1 MLRSLLSGLLLA
13 TLFSQASA
21 KLNISFGG
29 QYSSFLLYQD
39 EEGSRNTWGMGG
51 EIEISNYIPNLGL
64 KLRGSKTSYDIP
76 GEEVNYVYEYIPL
89 TLCTSF
95 DILPFLHLEWFDLS
109 METGFGLYLWKGLE
123 NGEVIVLDAG
133 KKMDET
139 DFGFV
144 GGLTVQFKP
153 VRYLGIE
160 FSTRYNY
167 IASSDINKYGF
178 YDKDE
183 KLWENG
189 IGIKFLIQ

>member
-95 DILPFLHLEWFDLS
+95 DILPF
-109 METGFGLYLWKGLE
+109 
-123 NGEVIVLDAG
+123 
-133 KKMDET
+133 
-139 DFGFV
+139 
-144 GGLTVQFKP
+144 
-153 VRYLGIE
+153 
-160 FSTRYNY
+160 
-167 IASSDINKYGF
+167 
-178 YDKDE
+178 
-183 KLWENG
+183 
-189 IGIKFLIQ
+189 